1 MQVDWSKGN
10 ADSSIYR
17 TSSGESQN
25 VTRFKQIELKK
36 IEILIFFKFFKFI
49 LIFEIRCITH
59 LQMLLS
65 IILYYCIWWSS
76 LNFMISATTAGMCK
90 ILSHVY
96 SICILWILAQTDF
109 SKRWEISVKTCRLPL
124 PWLHTDLFHLGQ
136 LHFHAG
142 SGHWVLLH
150 EWN

>member
-1 MQVDWSKGN
+1 
-10 ADSSIYR
+10 
-17 TSSGESQN
+17 
-25 VTRFKQIELKK
+25 
-36 IEILIFFKFFKFI
+36 
-49 LIFEIRCITH
+49 
-59 LQMLLS
+59 
-65 IILYYCIWWSS
+65 
-76 LNFMISATTAGMCK
+76 MISATTADVCM

-96 SICILWILAQTDF
+96 SICILWIFAQTDF

-150 EWN
+150 EWNQIWGPGQCSRAQEHAPRPCRLTRNNVEIENGYSLSFLLLPIFDLPLECSDSDRHCLSLRFCLHFCTQINNT